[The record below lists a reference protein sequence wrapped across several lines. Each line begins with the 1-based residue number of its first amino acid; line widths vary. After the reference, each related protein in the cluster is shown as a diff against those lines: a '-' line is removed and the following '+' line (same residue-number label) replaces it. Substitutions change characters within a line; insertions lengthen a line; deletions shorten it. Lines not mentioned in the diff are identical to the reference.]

1 MPERLFLNAL
11 SVVQDLADRLILPGD
26 TVVDATAGN
35 GRDTLWLARLVGES
49 GRVVALD
56 IQQEALERTAQLL
69 KENGMGDRVKLF
81 CLDHSRLESLGLTDV
96 KLVVYNLGYL
106 PGGEKTL
113 CTGADSTLSSLSQ
126 ALKLLLPGGAV
137 CLTVY
142 PGHPPGAREALALGG
157 FIRGL
162 DQNVFDVVVLDFPN
176 RKNHSPY
183 PVIIQKLE
191 GGVSGEE

>member
-1 MPERLFLNAL
+1 MPDRFFLNAL
-11 SVVQDLADRLILPGD
+11 TVVQDLAARLVLPGD

-35 GRDTLWLARLVGES
+35 GRDTLWLARMVGQT

-56 IQQEALERTAQLL
+56 IQQEALDRTGRLL
-69 KENGMGDRVKLF
+69 KEHGLEGPVRLIR
-81 CLDHSRLESLGLTDV
+81 LDHSRMDSLELRDV
-96 KLVVYNLGYL
+96 KMVVYNLGYL

-113 CTGADSTLSSLSQ
+113 CTGADTTLASLSQ
-126 ALKLLLPGGAV
+126 ALKLLIPGGVV

-142 PGHPPGAREALALGG
+142 PGHPSGAGEARALEG

-162 DQNVFDVVVLDFPN
+162 DQNAFDVVVLDFPN

-191 GGVSGEE
+191 GGSIR